1 MSTRFRLHLENGRQ
15 RNELFHLTLEQ
26 WTQAAARHPE
36 LAKQIDVS
44 VGWDGDIL
52 EKALQDADALLAGP
66 IDRPKI
72 IAAKKLKWIHT
83 TGAGVDHLLP
93 LDWLPE
99 QITVTNSSGIHG
111 DKTEDFISMALLMLH
126 NKMPQILANQTKQIW
141 DMIHEFNIRGKTA
154 TVIGFGDVGRAAGL
168 GAKRLGMKVIAVT
181 RSGAAQPLADET
193 ISVSQLDGVLPR
205 TDYLIVAAPLTA
217 DTRGLITDARIA
229 SLPKGAGLINI
240 GRSPIVDYAAV
251 IKHLASKQLDGA
263 ILDVFDKEP
272 LEPSSPL
279 WTTPNLIVTPHIS
292 CDAPDYVQR
301 VLDCWFA
308 NFAKLTTTGQL
319 ENKINRQLGY

>member
-1 MSTRFRLHLENGRQ
+1 
-15 RNELFHLTLEQ
+15 
-26 WTQAAARHPE
+26 
-36 LAKQIDVS
+36 
-44 VGWDGDIL
+44 
-52 EKALQDADALLAGP
+52 
-66 IDRPKI
+66 
-72 IAAKKLKWIHT
+72 
-83 TGAGVDHLLP
+83 
-93 LDWLPE
+93 LPE

-141 DMIHEFNIRGKTA
+141 DMIHEFNIRGRTA

-181 RSGAAQPLADET
+181 RSGTAQPLADET
-193 ISVSQLDGVLPR
+193 ISVSQLDSVLPR

-217 DTRGLITDARIA
+217 DTRGLITDSRIA

-251 IKHLASKQLDGA
+251 IKHLESKRLDGA

-272 LEPSSPL
+272 LEPGSPL

-319 ENKINRQLGY
+319 DNKVNRQLGY

>member
-1 MSTRFRLHLENGRQ
+1 MSTRFRLHLENGRL
-15 RNELFHLTLEQ
+15 RNSLFHLTIEQ
-26 WTQAAARHPE
+26 WSQAAQRHPA
-36 LAKQIDVS
+36 LAAQIDVT

-52 EKALQDADALLAGP
+52 EKALSDADAMIAGP
-66 IDRPKI
+66 IDRTQI
-72 IAAKKLKWIHT
+72 VQAKKLKWIHT

-126 NKMPQILANQTKQIW
+126 NKMPQILANQSRGVW
-141 DMIHEFNIRGKTA
+141 DMIHEFNIKGKTA

-181 RSGAAQPLADET
+181 RSGTPQAIADET
-193 ISVSQLDGVLPR
+193 ISVSQINAVLPR
-205 TDYLIVAAPLTA
+205 TDFLIVAAPLTA
-217 DTRGLITDARIA
+217 DTRGLVTEARIGL
-229 SLPKGAGLINI
+229 LPKGSGLINI
-240 GRSPIVDYAAV
+240 GRSPIVDYSAV
-251 IKHLASKQLDGA
+251 IKHLESEHLSGA

-272 LEPSSPL
+272 LDPNSLL
-279 WTTPNLIVTPHIS
+279 WKTPNLIVTPHIS

-319 ENKINRQLGY
+319 DNKVNRQLGY